1 MNQPLRIAEP
11 APPVEPLLDLQVE
24 GKAFGATQVLGQVQL
39 QLQPGEIV
47 SLLGPSG
54 CGKSTLLRLVAQLD
68 QDFTGVLHSR
78 PAQIGFVFQEPRL
91 MPWLSVAENIGFSQD
106 QGYDRAR
113 VAGLIE
119 EVGLDGFAAALP
131 KALSGGMAQRV
142 AIARGLYGQPQ
153 LLLLDEPFSAVDAF
167 TRFKLQDLLLDL
179 ARRHRIA
186 LLVVTHDVDEALY
199 LSDRVLVIGNRP
211 GTVCRELRVKLDYP
225 RDRRDERLARLRGE
239 ALEALHSARVI

>member
-1 MNQPLRIAEP
+1 MNQPLRTPPIA
-11 APPVEPLLDLQVE
+11 PLLDLQVQA
-24 GKAFGATQVLGQVQL
+24 KAFGDTPVLGPIDL
-39 QLQPGEIV
+39 QLQPGEVV

-68 QDFTGVLHSR
+68 THFTGRLQRCPEQV
-78 PAQIGFVFQEPRL
+78 GFIFQEPRL
-91 MPWLSVAENIGFSQD
+91 MPWLNVADNIGFSED
-106 QGYDRAR
+106 RRYDRAR
-113 VAGLIE
+113 VAALIE
-119 EVGLDGFAAALP
+119 EVGLGGFAEALP

-167 TRFKLQDLLLDL
+167 TRFKLQDLLLAL
-179 ARRHRIA
+179 ARKHGIA

-211 GTVCRELRVKLDYP
+211 GTVCRALRVGLGYP
-225 RDRRDERLARLRGE
+225 RERTDERLARLRSQ
-239 ALEALHSARVI
+239 ALEALHDARVI

>member
-1 MNQPLRIAEP
+1 MNQPLRVAAPTP
-11 APPVEPLLDLQVE
+11 APLLDLRLE
-24 GKAFGATQVLGQVQL
+24 HKAFGTTPVLGAVDL

-68 QDFTGVLHSR
+68 RDFVGHLQQR
-78 PAQIGFVFQEPRL
+78 PEQVGFVFQEPRL
-91 MPWLSVAENIGFSQD
+91 MPWLSVADNIGFSED
-106 QGYDRAR
+106 RRYDRAR
-113 VAGLIE
+113 VNGLIE
-119 EVGLDGFAAALP
+119 EVGLGGFADALP

-211 GTVCRELRVKLDYP
+211 GTVCRELRVGLGYP
-225 RDRRDERLARLRGE
+225 RERQDERLARLRGQ